1 MAMNARASENYLAI
15 SCSATLMNLT
25 EFNAPL
31 ALKDP
36 VFCKFS
42 ALKNA
47 FRPINLSNVE
57 LHNDTIISVD
67 LLEK

>member
-1 MAMNARASENYLAI
+1 
-15 SCSATLMNLT
+15 MNLT

-57 LHNDTIISVD
+57 FVNTGV
-67 LLEK
+67 